1 MSIFELLNLNPFIM
15 NNVFKKFNEDF
26 FSSTKKIVW
35 YDKEGVMNLDD
46 TRVVTITIDDVG
58 IRDNFNGYRVKI
70 VNKFNGTI
78 VEKFFKF
85 VHFLT
90 MKHRSERDKFYH
102 VWYNRDEFDWYISRP
117 TKTKEMVD
125 KIFEW
130 IEQFK

>member
-1 MSIFELLNLNPFIM
+1 MPKKKSKVNKNSKKVILAKKEKKSLSKESLAFKVIEFQKSKDIEFQEKIFKEIVDQINPLI
-15 NNVFKKFNEDF
+15 
-26 FSSTKKIVW
+26 S
-35 YDKEGVMNLDD
+35 
-46 TRVVTITIDDVG
+46 
-58 IRDNFNGYRVKI
+58 KI

-85 VHFLT
+85 KDFLT
-90 MKHRSERDKFYH
+90 MRHKSERDKYYH

-117 TKTKEMVD
+117 IKTKEMVD

>member
-1 MSIFELLNLNPFIM
+1 MD
-15 NNVFKKFNEDF
+15 NVFKKFNEDF

-58 IRDNFNGYRVKI
+58 TRDNFNGYRVKI

-85 VHFLT
+85 KDFLT